1 MCSVRR
7 VSSAPGRRSRA
18 SNLLLPS
25 KRPPL
30 RFCRP
35 FKDGLLHWR
44 VNRLSIGPITLF
56 AISMRELLQ
65 SLRSVCQK
73 LELQRPRSTP
83 SCLLPDQP
91 SVSPGSLSLLD
102 DRGPLAGCSAR
113 ARPRVPRPSTDP
125 PSICCDGGVPARSP
139 TGRGFGHHGAPFSF
153 WFWWPTH
160 SFTSSLGGP
169 NTVFRSTEK
178 YIFFS

>member
-1 MCSVRR
+1 MPYLCGNACKACAP
-7 VSSAPGRRSRA
+7 SA
-18 SNLLLPS
+18 
-25 KRPPL
+25 K
-30 RFCRP
+30 
-35 FKDGLLHWR
+35 
-44 VNRLSIGPITLF
+44 
-56 AISMRELLQ
+56 
-65 SLRSVCQK
+65 K

-160 SFTSSLGGP
+160 SFTSSLKLGWAKHSFSFNGK
-169 NTVFRSTEK
+169 VYFFFLRSCEENFTTAR
-178 YIFFS
+178 SRQGRRRSLV